1 MMTTTIFHDWFEEFI
16 KKVETTTILLVFDCH
31 MTHLSLAT
39 VQLAKAE
46 NISLVKLTAHCI
58 DVMQPL
64 DVRCFSPLKS
74 KYEQLFAE
82 FVHCTG
88 GGQQL
93 SKAAFCN
100 LISTIWHQGL
110 TKETK
115 ISGFSSIGNFSV
127 DSSKHSCLDK
137 VKD

>member
-1 MMTTTIFHDWFEEFI
+1 MQSSWLGKNTLKDTHFVVCESGWMTTTIFHDWFEEFI

-64 DVRCFSPLKS
+64 DVS
-74 KYEQLFAE
+74 A
-82 FVHCTG
+82 
-88 GGQQL
+88 L
-93 SKAAFCN
+93 SKA
-100 LISTIWHQGL
+100 ST
-110 TKETK
+110 
-115 ISGFSSIGNFSV
+115 N
-127 DSSKHSCLDK
+127 SCLQNLYIALEGDNNSARLHFAI
-137 VKD
+137 

>member
-1 MMTTTIFHDWFEEFI
+1 MTTTIFHDWFEEFI
-16 KKVETTTILLVFDCH
+16 KKVETKTILLVFDCH

-88 GGQQL
+88 GGTTTQQGCIL
-93 SKAAFCN
+93 QS
-100 LISTIWHQGL
+100 
-110 TKETK
+110 
-115 ISGFSSIGNFSV
+115 NFNHLASR
-127 DSSKHSCLDK
+127 SN
-137 VKD
+137 